1 MVSMATTS
9 TDLRLFGLDLRKL
22 GAELARPWRGLLDR
36 PSLAW
41 LSPLLPV
48 RLIRADRSEWI
59 QRGAL
64 WRPAGECS
72 TQVRTA
78 AGRATAIELPEDSVL
93 VRELVLPLLAEA
105 DLARAVALEVAA
117 ASPFLP
123 DDTVHGFSV
132 LSRQGSSQRVA
143 LALTSRAAVARY
155 LDEVMAAPAQ
165 PAEPARPAPEVWV
178 SLSDVLSRPG
188 PGPHITLSGFGEE
201 GRLRRLRRGRA
212 LRLSLVLLAL
222 FWLLP
227 AFTAST
233 LQLSHRVRQ
242 AEAQFATLSKK
253 AAPAVAQRTELV
265 TQLEGLKDLNEI
277 LQERVEP
284 LRVIALMTET
294 LPDDTWLQ
302 SLQMQGTKITLQGL
316 TPSAAALMQKL
327 STEPLFK
334 DVKAPSA
341 AVRQAGAAKEA
352 FNIEF
357 TLDTKAMRAN
367 DPEQEAPPPR
377 PRENRPQAAADGKPP
392 EPKPVAPVAPVAA
405 PGVPAPAAP
414 LVSKAYPQGVPA
426 AVLKE
431 AGPFGVLLGAPAN
444 VAPAAPVPPPPPP
457 PPPAQAGAAPAPA
470 TSAPAPAPAPA
481 KPAAGASPFS
491 IGGGK

>member
-1 MVSMATTS
+1 MVTTH
-9 TDLRLFGLDLRKL
+9 TDLRLFGLDLQKL
-22 GAELARPWRGLLDR
+22 GAELARPWQGLLDR
-36 PSLAW
+36 PALRW
-41 LSPLLPV
+41 LTPLLPV
-48 RLIRADRSEWI
+48 RLIRTDRSEWI
-59 QRGAL
+59 QRGDLLQAAAEC
-64 WRPAGECS
+64 PAK
-72 TQVRTA
+72 VRA
-78 AGRATAIELPEDSVL
+78 VAQRATAVELPEDSVL
-93 VRELVLPLLAEA
+93 VRELALPLLADA

-123 DDTVHGFSV
+123 DDTVHGYAV
-132 LSRQGSSQRVA
+132 LSHQGQSQRVA
-143 LALTSRAAVARY
+143 LALASRAQVARY
-155 LDEVMAAPAQ
+155 LDEVMPVADAV
-165 PAEPARPAPEVWV
+165 RPQTEVWV
-178 SLSDVLSRPG
+178 SLGQLASVPG
-188 PGPHITLSGFGEE
+188 TYITLAGFGEAQ
-201 GRLRRLRRGRA
+201 RLRRQRRGRT
-212 LRLSLVLLAL
+212 LRVGLILLAL

-242 AEAQFATLSKK
+242 AQAQFATLSKK

-265 TQLEGLKDLNEI
+265 TQLDGLKDLNDI
-277 LQERVEP
+277 LQERAEP

-302 SLQMQGTKITLQGL
+302 SLQIQGSKITLQGL

-341 AVRQAGAAKEA
+341 AVRQPGAAKEA

-377 PRENRPQAAADGKPP
+377 PRESRPQPGPDGKPASP
-392 EPKPVAPVAPVAA
+392 NAPTATSPFNAAQAASQSAPVSA
-405 PGVPAPAAP
+405 
-414 LVSKAYPQGVPA
+414 AYPQGVPS

-431 AGPFGVLLGAPAN
+431 AGPFGILLGATPK
-444 VAPAAPVPPPPPP
+444 VAQPAPVVPPPP
-457 PPPAQAGAAPAPA
+457 PPPAQAQVTAAPGGAA
-470 TSAPAPAPAPA
+470 SAPAPAPAPAAPA

-491 IGGGK
+491 VGGGK

>member
-1 MVSMATTS
+1 MVTTN

-36 PSLAW
+36 PAMRW
-41 LSPLLPV
+41 LTPLLPV
-48 RLIRADRSEWI
+48 RLIRADRSEWV
-59 QRGAL
+59 QRGEL
-64 WRPAGECS
+64 LQPAAECS
-72 TQVRTA
+72 AKVRTA
-78 AGRATAIELPEDSVL
+78 ASRATAVELPEDSVL
-93 VRELVLPLLAEA
+93 VRELVLPMLAEA

-123 DDTVHGFSV
+123 DDTVHGFAV
-132 LSRQGSSQRVA
+132 LSRQGQSQRVA
-143 LALTSRAAVARY
+143 LALSSRASVARY
-155 LDEVMAAPAQ
+155 LDELLAAPGQ
-165 PAEPARPAPEVWV
+165 PAEPPRPVPEVWV
-178 SLSDVLSRPG
+178 SLSASALQPG
-188 PGPHITLSGFGEE
+188 PYIALAGFGEAQ
-201 GRLRRLRRGRA
+201 RLRRQQRGRT
-212 LRLSLVLLAL
+212 LRLGLILLAL
-222 FWLLP
+222 FWLVP
-227 AFTAST
+227 ALTAST
-233 LQLSHRVRQ
+233 LQLSHRARL

-265 TQLEGLKDLNEI
+265 TQLDGLKDLNEI

-302 SLQMQGTKITLQGL
+302 SLQIQGTKITLQGL

-334 DVKAPSA
+334 EVKAPSA
-341 AVRQAGAAKEA
+341 AVRQPGAAKEA

-377 PRENRPQAAADGKPP
+377 PRENRPQPGADGKAADANG
-392 EPKPVAPVAPVAA
+392 PKPA
-405 PGVPAPAAP
+405 PGANTAPAAP
-414 LVSKAYPQGVPA
+414 PPAPVSAAYPQGVPP

-431 AGPFGVLLGAPAN
+431 AGPFGILLGATPKVAQP
-444 VAPAAPVPPPPPP
+444 APAVIPPPPPPPP
-457 PPPAQAGAAPAPA
+457 PPPAQAPASAPAAPAPA
-470 TSAPAPAPAPA
+470 APA

>member
-1 MVSMATTS
+1 MVTTN

-22 GAELARPWRGLLDR
+22 GAELARPWQGLLDR
-36 PSLAW
+36 PALRW
-41 LSPLLPV
+41 LTPLQPV

-59 QRGAL
+59 QRGEL
-64 WRPAGECS
+64 LQPAANC
-72 TQVRTA
+72 TAKVRA
-78 AGRATAIELPEDSVL
+78 AAIRATAVELPDESVL
-93 VRELVLPLLAEA
+93 VRELVLPLLADA

-117 ASPFLP
+117 ASPFLS
-123 DDTVHGFSV
+123 DDTVHGFTV
-132 LSRQGSSQRVA
+132 LSRQGQSQRVA
-143 LALTSRAAVARY
+143 LALSSRASVARY
-155 LDEVMAAPAQ
+155 LDEVMAAPGQ
-165 PAEPARPAPEVWV
+165 PAESSRSAPEVWV
-178 SLSDVLSRPG
+178 SLSASALQPG
-188 PGPHITLSGFGEE
+188 PYITLAGFGEAN
-201 GRLRRLRRGRA
+201 RLRRQQRGRT
-212 LRLSLVLLAL
+212 LRLGLILLAL
-222 FWLLP
+222 FWLVP
-227 AFTAST
+227 ALTAST
-233 LQLSHRVRQ
+233 LQLIHRVRQ
-242 AEAQFATLSKK
+242 AEAQFATLNKK

-265 TQLEGLKDLNEI
+265 TQLDGLKDLNEI

-302 SLQMQGTKITLQGL
+302 SLQIQGAKITLQGL

-341 AVRQAGAAKEA
+341 AVRQPGAAKEA

-377 PRENRPQAAADGKPP
+377 PRENRPVPGADGKPADANV
-392 EPKPVAPVAPVAA
+392 PKPAPVANA
-405 PGVPAPAAP
+405 APAAP
-414 LVSKAYPQGVPA
+414 PPTPVSAAYPQGVPP

-431 AGPFGVLLGAPAN
+431 AGPFGILLGATPKVAQP
-444 VAPAAPVPPPPPP
+444 APAVIPPPPP
-457 PPPAQAGAAPAPA
+457 PPPAQAPASAPAAAPAAPAPA
-470 TSAPAPAPAPA
+470 APAPAAPA

>member
-1 MVSMATTS
+1 MVTTN

-22 GAELARPWRGLLDR
+22 GAELARPWQGLLDR
-36 PSLAW
+36 PALRW
-41 LSPLLPV
+41 LTPLLPV

-59 QRGAL
+59 QRGELLQA
-64 WRPAGECS
+64 AAECP
-72 TQVRTA
+72 TKVRA
-78 AGRATAIELPEDSVL
+78 VAQRATAVELPEDSVL

-123 DDTVHGFSV
+123 DDTVHGFAV
-132 LSRQGSSQRVA
+132 LSHQGQSRRVA
-143 LALTSRAAVARY
+143 LALASRASVARY
-155 LDEVMAAPAQ
+155 LDEVMPAADAVRPPA
-165 PAEPARPAPEVWV
+165 EVWV
-178 SLSDVLSRPG
+178 SLGSSASAPG
-188 PGPHITLSGFGEE
+188 PYITLAGFGEAQ
-201 GRLRRLRRGRA
+201 RLRRQRRGRT
-212 LRLSLVLLAL
+212 LRVGLILLAL

-227 AFTAST
+227 ALTAST
-233 LQLSHRVRQ
+233 VQLSHRVRQ

-265 TQLEGLKDLNEI
+265 TQLDGLKDLNEI

-302 SLQMQGTKITLQGL
+302 SLQMQGSKITLQGL

-341 AVRQAGAAKEA
+341 AVRQPGAAKEA

-377 PRENRPQAAADGKPP
+377 PRENRPQPGADGKP
-392 EPKPVAPVAPVAA
+392 AA
-405 PGVPAPAAP
+405 PAPAAAP
-414 LVSKAYPQGVPA
+414 ANAAPAAPPPAPVSAAYPQGVPP

-431 AGPFGVLLGAPAN
+431 AGPFGILLGATPK
-444 VAPAAPVPPPPPP
+444 VAQPAPVVQPP
-457 PPPAQAGAAPAPA
+457 PPPAQAPATPGGAAPAA
-470 TSAPAPAPAPA
+470 APAPSAPA

>member
-1 MVSMATTS
+1 MVTTN

-22 GAELARPWRGLLDR
+22 GAELARPWQGLLDR
-36 PSLAW
+36 PALRW
-41 LSPLLPV
+41 LTPLLPV
-48 RLIRADRSEWI
+48 RLIRADRSEWV
-59 QRGAL
+59 QRGEL
-64 WRPAGECS
+64 LQPAAECPAK
-72 TQVRTA
+72 VRA
-78 AGRATAIELPEDSVL
+78 AARRATAVELPEDSVL
-93 VRELVLPLLAEA
+93 VREMMLPMLAEA
-105 DLARAVALEVAA
+105 DLARAVALEVAS

-132 LSRQGSSQRVA
+132 LSRQGQSQRVA
-143 LALTSRAAVARY
+143 LALSSRASIARY
-155 LDEVMAAPAQ
+155 LEDLMPAAGLS
-165 PAEPARPAPEVWV
+165 AEPAASAPEVWV
-178 SLSDVLSRPG
+178 SLSASALQAG
-188 PGPHITLSGFGEE
+188 PFITLAGFGEAN
-201 GRLRRLRRGRA
+201 RQRRLQRGRN
-212 LRLSLVLLAL
+212 LRVGLVLLAL
-222 FWLLP
+222 FWLVP
-227 AFTAST
+227 ALTAST
-233 LQLSHRVRQ
+233 LQLSHRARL

-265 TQLEGLKDLNEI
+265 TQLDGLKDLNEI

-302 SLQMQGTKITLQGL
+302 SLQIQGAKITLQGL

-341 AVRQAGAAKEA
+341 AVRQPGAAKEA

-377 PRENRPQAAADGKPP
+377 PRENRPQPGPDGKPADANA
-392 EPKPVAPVAPVAA
+392 PKPAPVANV
-405 PGVPAPAAP
+405 APAAP
-414 LVSKAYPQGVPA
+414 PPTPVSAAYPQGVPP

-431 AGPFGVLLGAPAN
+431 AGPFGILLGATPKVAQPA
-444 VAPAAPVPPPPPP
+444 PTVPPPPPP
-457 PPPAQAGAAPAPA
+457 PQAPAA
-470 TSAPAPAPAPA
+470 AAAAAPAPAPAAAPAAPAAPA
-481 KPAAGASPFS
+481 KSPAGASPFA

>member
-1 MVSMATTS
+1 M
-9 TDLRLFGLDLRKL
+9 
-22 GAELARPWRGLLDR
+22 LDR
-36 PSLAW
+36 PALRW
-41 LSPLLPV
+41 LTPLLPV
-48 RLIRADRSEWI
+48 RLIRADRSEWVL
-59 QRGAL
+59 RGELLQPVA
-64 WRPAGECS
+64 ECS
-72 TQVRTA
+72 AKVRA
-78 AGRATAIELPEDSVL
+78 AASRATAVELPEDSVL
-93 VRELVLPLLAEA
+93 FRELVLPMLAEA

-123 DDTVHGFSV
+123 DDTVHGFAV
-132 LSRQGSSQRVA
+132 LSRQGQSQRVA
-143 LALTSRAAVARY
+143 LALSSRASVARY
-155 LDEVMAAPAQ
+155 LDEVMAAPGQ
-165 PAEPARPAPEVWV
+165 PAESSRPAPEVWV
-178 SLSDVLSRPG
+178 SLSATALQPG
-188 PGPHITLSGFGEE
+188 PFITLAGFGEAN
-201 GRLRRLRRGRA
+201 RLRRQQRGRK
-212 LRLSLVLLAL
+212 LRVGLVLLAL
-222 FWLLP
+222 FWLVP
-227 AFTAST
+227 ALTASS
-233 LQLSHRVRQ
+233 LQLSHRARL
-242 AEAQFATLSKK
+242 AEAQFAILSKK

-265 TQLEGLKDLNEI
+265 TQLDGLKDLNEI

-302 SLQMQGTKITLQGL
+302 SLQIQGTKITLQGL

-341 AVRQAGAAKEA
+341 AVRQPGAAKEA

-377 PRENRPQAAADGKPP
+377 PRENRPQPGADGKPADANA
-392 EPKPVAPVAPVAA
+392 PKPAPTGNA
-405 PGVPAPAAP
+405 APAAP
-414 LVSKAYPQGVPA
+414 APVSAAYPQGVPP

-431 AGPFGVLLGAPAN
+431 AGPFGILLGATPKVAQP
-444 VAPAAPVPPPPPP
+444 APAVPPPPPP
-457 PPPAQAGAAPAPA
+457 QPPAAAPVAAPAAPAPA
-470 TSAPAPAPAPA
+470 APA

>member
-1 MVSMATTS
+1 MVTTN

-22 GAELARPWRGLLDR
+22 GAELARPWQGVLDR
-36 PSLAW
+36 PGLRW
-41 LSPLLPV
+41 LTPLLPV
-48 RLIRADRSEWI
+48 RLIRPDRSEWI
-59 QRGAL
+59 QRGDL
-64 WRPAGECS
+64 LQPAAEC
-72 TQVRTA
+72 TA
-78 AGRATAIELPEDSVL
+78 KARAAAQSATAVELPEDSVL

-123 DDTVHGFSV
+123 DDTVHGFAV
-132 LSRQGSSQRVA
+132 LSHQGQSQRVA
-143 LALTSRAAVARY
+143 LALASRASVTRY
-155 LDEVMAAPAQ
+155 LDEVMPVADAV
-165 PAEPARPAPEVWV
+165 RPQAEVWV
-178 SLSDVLSRPG
+178 CLGLSASVPG
-188 PGPHITLSGFGEE
+188 PYITLAGFGEAQ
-201 GRLRRLRRGRA
+201 RLRRQRRGRT
-212 LRLSLVLLAL
+212 LRVGLVLLAL

-233 LQLSHRVRQ
+233 VQLSHRVRQ

-265 TQLEGLKDLNEI
+265 THLDGLKDLNEI

-302 SLQMQGTKITLQGL
+302 SLQMQGSKITLQGL

-341 AVRQAGAAKEA
+341 AVRQPGAAKEA

-357 TLDTKAMRAN
+357 SLDTKAMRAN

-377 PRENRPQAAADGKPP
+377 PRENRPQPGADGKP
-392 EPKPVAPVAPVAA
+392 AA
-405 PGVPAPAAP
+405 PAPAAVP
-414 LVSKAYPQGVPA
+414 VNSAPAAPPPAPVSAAYPQGVPP

-431 AGPFGVLLGAPAN
+431 AGAFGILLGAPPK
-444 VAPAAPVPPPPPP
+444 VAQPASAVPSPPP
-457 PPPAQAGAAPAPA
+457 PPPAQAPTAPGGAAPAAAPAPA
-470 TSAPAPAPAPA
+470 PSAPAPA
-481 KPAAGASPFS
+481 KPAVGASPFS